1 MSSITDKIKGVAN
14 EVVGTVKEAAGH
26 ALGDEKLEVEG
37 SAQKLKGKAQ
47 ETLGDAKDAVKK
59 VIDKA

>member
-1 MSSITDKIKGVAN
+1 MSSITDKIKGAAN
-14 EVVGTVKEAAGH
+14 EAVGTVKEAAGR
-26 ALGDEKLEVEG
+26 ALGDQKLEVEG
-37 SAQKLKGKAQ
+37 SAQKLKGQAQ